1 MGGKIRVDRG
11 SIRRKSQQ
19 VDAGGT
25 KTHLEE
31 PTRGSGIRFQ
41 VPVRRKTSNTEQPQI
56 KSPPSVTPNT
66 REAIV
71 YSPASSTFSM
81 TSVSS
86 TRGKG
91 INLNKELRNV
101 TNYVSGTPC
110 SDMFFA
116 SGNTTPSHVASP
128 PPNQTHFG
136 SPMFSPP
143 TSPPP
148 LTTVTEVPKR
158 GAQQGKVDNKKTND

>member
-1 MGGKIRVDRG
+1 MGWPIGGKIRVDRG

-19 VDAGGT
+19 VDSGGN

-56 KSPPSVTPNT
+56 KSPPSVMPNT

-86 TRGKG
+86 TRG
-91 INLNKELRNV
+91 
-101 TNYVSGTPC
+101 TPC

-116 SGNTTPSHVASP
+116 SGNTTPSLVASP
-128 PPNQTHFG
+128 PPTQTHFV
-136 SPMFSPP
+136 SPPFSPP

-148 LTTVTEVPKR
+148 LTS
-158 GAQQGKVDNKKTND
+158 

>member
-1 MGGKIRVDRG
+1 MDRG

-19 VDAGGT
+19 VDSGGN

-56 KSPPSVTPNT
+56 KSPPSVMPNT

-86 TRGKG
+86 TRGKT
-91 INLNKELRNV
+91 IIKVNKEWRNV
-101 TNYVSGTPC
+101 NKSISGTPC

-158 GAQQGKVDNKKTND
+158 GALQGNIDATMKII